1 MASKLK
7 GKSLAR
13 IAKQHIATQRNNK
26 QERVNVQKEIFNEV
40 AKNKLQKKTKEQK
53 VAADKAIRNE
63 TQPFDRVKTN
73 SGKGFNEVNAETDGQ
88 DKAVNISSREGQAY
102 KRQPQGTPQQEIL
115 YNGDTQAW
123 EPLTGHSG
131 VESSFAVATDKYDPN
146 TKDLTLTFRGRS
158 KEYTYPLDSDD
169 DYLQFDYSPSKGWWV
184 KGDRNQDIT
193 RTPNRLWG
201 EALQK
206 SLSEIQK

>member
-1 MASKLK
+1 MAKKLQ
-7 GKSLAR
+7 GKLLAG
-13 IAKQHIATQRNNK
+13 IAKQHISDKIKNR
-26 QERVNVQKEIFNEV
+26 QECVDVTKELFNTV
-40 AKNKLQKKTKEQK
+40 AKNKSQEKTKEQK
-53 VAADKAIRNE
+53 VAADKARRDE
-63 TQPFDRVKTN
+63 AQHFDRVKTN
-73 SGKGFNEVNAETDGQ
+73 SGDGFNKVNAETDGQ
-88 DKAVNISSREGQAY
+88 DKAVDISSRGGQAY
-102 KRQPQGTPQQEIL
+102 RKQPQGTPQQEIL

-123 EPLTGHSG
+123 EPQTGHSG

-158 KEYTYPLDSDD
+158 KEYTYPLGSDD
-169 DYLQFDYSPSKGWWV
+169 NYLQFDYSPSKGWWV
-184 KGDRNQDIT
+184 HGKRNQDIT